1 MTTRTHPRPGA
12 RWERVALVLSLAVNL
27 AVAGVVAGFLLR
39 GPAPERDRVYL
50 PIEGMRHIHRV
61 LPPEERAALRSEMRA
76 RFGDLPDHRAHLREL
91 RGQMLAALAAEPFD
105 PKALDA
111 VMAEQ
116 STYWRNASDQ
126 ARAAFV
132 AHVEAMT
139 PQARANF
146 ARALAE
152 ANERPRRDK
161 RD

>member
-1 MTTRTHPRPGA
+1 
-12 RWERVALVLSLAVNL
+12 
-27 AVAGVVAGFLLR
+27 
-39 GPAPERDRVYL
+39 
-50 PIEGMRHIHRV
+50 
-61 LPPEERAALRSEMRA
+61 
-76 RFGDLPDHRAHLREL
+76 
-91 RGQMLAALAAEPFD
+91 MLAALAAEPFD
-105 PKALDA
+105 ADALDA